1 MQTVEIFIGTSLRG
15 PAKGVGRVMYLMR
28 TKLKSGADKESA
40 PEIAE
45 YDNATESRLV
55 LYAIRDAIGRLKYAC
70 KVVIHT
76 ECEYVAAAI
85 EQHWPEAWQEN
96 AWKSSKGKEV
106 KDAVLWSMILQDL
119 EESGHELTAER
130 GKHEWSQWMQWN
142 MPITK
147 AYKDTFYKVEKD

>member
-70 KVVIHT
+70 RVVIHT
-76 ECEYVAAAI
+76 ECDYVAAAI

-96 AWKSSKGKEV
+96 AWKSRKGKEV

-119 EESGHELTAER
+119 EESGHELTAEP

-147 AYKDTFYKVEKD
+147 AYKDTFCKVVKD

>member
-40 PEIAE
+40 PEVAE

-70 KVVIHT
+70 RVVIHT
-76 ECEYVAAAI
+76 ECDYVAAAI

-106 KDAVLWSMILQDL
+106 KNAILWSMILQDL
-119 EESGHELTAER
+119 EDSGHELTAER

-147 AYKDTFYKVEKD
+147 AYKDTFCKVEKD

>member
-1 MQTVEIFIGTSLRG
+1 
-15 PAKGVGRVMYLMR
+15 MR

-70 KVVIHT
+70 RVVIHT